1 MTTITYGDHSVDTE
15 KLPAKSVEA
24 LLRRGLAHF
33 LGNEQASKVAS
44 HFADADPAPTDE
56 AKAAFKAE
64 CVSKAL
70 QALHDGTIGNVVRG
84 PKGTSVEAVMRGL
97 AEKEVRAILKT
108 AGLTMPSGDKV
119 VEFASGEKLTKADLI
134 SRRIT
139 KHGDRLRKEAETEMK
154 RAERE
159 AVKAGGVEALL

>member
-1 MTTITYGDHSVDTE
+1 MTTFTYGATSIDTE
-15 KLPAKSVEA
+15 KLPAKSLEA
-24 LLRRGLAHF
+24 LIRRGIAHF

-44 HFADADPAPTDE
+44 HFKDQEGVTDE
-56 AKAAFKAE
+56 AKEAYKNE
-64 CVSKAL
+64 CVAKAVA
-70 QALHDGTIGNVVRG
+70 ALHDGTIGNILRG
-84 PKGTSVEAVMRGL
+84 PKGTSIEAVMRGL

-119 VEFASGEKLTKADLI
+119 VEFASGEKLTKGDLI
-134 SRRIT
+134 GRRLA
-139 KHGDRLRKEAETEMK
+139 KHGDRLKKEAETEMK